1 MVLKTSRGE
10 IFTPLSTFSK
20 AVSGGIA
27 LNFSPSGGSWC
38 SLTCAHHPNQGG
50 ICYAARL
57 EALRGSLAKSLAR
70 KQSAH
75 GDHLK
80 WLARIWNPA
89 GSTPWIRVSAFGTV
103 PHDPAQNAEDWL
115 ALASKLAKFNGK
127 VHFPVETTLKFARY
141 QALGFAPRLSLQSV
155 SIPSILGH
163 TRLGRPVAV
172 TVRGEK
178 MGRESAKTA
187 NVRESQILA
196 RNLRRLGRSAVV
208 CPAIAGNAKCG
219 KCRACADTRV
229 STVIY
234 PEH

>member
-1 MVLKTSRGE
+1 MILKTRRGE
-10 IFTPLSTFSK
+10 PFTPLSTFSK

-38 SLTCAHHPNQGG
+38 SLTCGLHPTNGG

-70 KQSAH
+70 KQVAH

-80 WLARIWNPA
+80 WLARVWNPA
-89 GSTPWIRVSAFGTV
+89 DSVPWIRLSAFGTV
-103 PHDPAQNAEDWL
+103 PHDPNPNREDWIL
-115 ALASKLAKFNGK
+115 LASKLAKFSGR
-127 VHFPVETTLKFARY
+127 VHFPVETVLKFQRY
-141 QALGFAPRLSLQSV
+141 ASLGFAPRLSLQSA